1 MTVLAIPAQSLREN
15 LKSWKTLISKEIPI
29 VSSLKGIEVSTQKR
43 MTEVIVDVLEM
54 PENKLAIITGP
65 NLAREVVLRR
75 PTGAVAASTSQELAD
90 LTAQTFSA
98 PYFRV
103 YTSNDVI
110 GCELAGA
117 AKNVI
122 ALAVGMSI
130 GMGFGENTQALVITR
145 GLNELTRL
153 GMARGALPLT
163 FVGLAGVGDLLATC
177 GSPLSRNRSF
187 GESLGR
193 TGSMD
198 KARAEAQSTV
208 EGVATASAVVDLLEM
223 PENKLAIITGPNL
236 AREVVLRQPT
246 GAVAAST
253 SQELADLTAQTFS
266 APYFRVYTSNDVIG
280 CELAGAAKNVIAL
293 AVGMSIGMGFGENT
307 QALVITRGLNELT
320 RLGMARGALPLTFV
334 GLAGVGDLLATCGS
348 PLSRNRSFGESL
360 GRTGSMDKARAE
372 AQSTV
377 EGVATASAVVDLAH
391 LVGVEAPIMEAV
403 KDVVSN
409 TISPQQAI
417 VGLMKIHTGV
427 EIDYA

>member
-1 MTVLAIPAQSLREN
+1 MALQRPEMTVLAIPAQSLREN
-15 LKSWKTLISKEIPI
+15 LKSWKSLISKEIPI

-43 MTEVIVDVLEM
+43 MTEVVADVLEI

-65 NLAREVVLRR
+65 NLAREVVLRQ
-75 PTGAVAASTSQELAD
+75 PTGAVAASSSQELAD
-90 LTAQTFSA
+90 LTAKTFSA

-153 GMARGALPLT
+153 GMARGATPLT

-177 GSPLSRNRSF
+177 GSPLSRNRTF

-193 TGSMD
+193 TGSMA
-198 KARAEAQSTV
+198 KAQAEARSTV
-208 EGVATASAVVDLLEM
+208 EGVATASAVVE
-223 PENKLAIITGPNL
+223 
-236 AREVVLRQPT
+236 
-246 GAVAAST
+246 
-253 SQELADLTAQTFS
+253 
-266 APYFRVYTSNDVIG
+266 
-280 CELAGAAKNVIAL
+280 
-293 AVGMSIGMGFGENT
+293 
-307 QALVITRGLNELT
+307 
-320 RLGMARGALPLTFV
+320 
-334 GLAGVGDLLATCGS
+334 
-348 PLSRNRSFGESL
+348 
-360 GRTGSMDKARAE
+360 
-372 AQSTV
+372 
-377 EGVATASAVVDLAH
+377 LAH

-403 KDVVSN
+403 NDVVSN

-417 VGLMKIHTGV
+417 VGLMKIHTGA
-427 EIDYA
+427 EIDLI

>member
-1 MTVLAIPAQSLREN
+1 MKVTVLGSGQWGTTLAQVLCDAGNDVLIWGRNQSVVDEINNVHTNQKSLPALVLPTKLRATSDIAAALQHSEMTVLAIPAQSLREN
-15 LKSWKTLISKEIPI
+15 LQSWKTLIPKEIPI
-29 VSSLKGIEVSTQKR
+29 VSSLKGIEVATQKR
-43 MTEVIVDVLEM
+43 MTEVVVDV
-54 PENKLAIITGP
+54 
-65 NLAREVVLRR
+65 
-75 PTGAVAASTSQELAD
+75 
-90 LTAQTFSA
+90 
-98 PYFRV
+98 
-103 YTSNDVI
+103 
-110 GCELAGA
+110 
-117 AKNVI
+117 
-122 ALAVGMSI
+122 
-130 GMGFGENTQALVITR
+130 
-145 GLNELTRL
+145 
-153 GMARGALPLT
+153 
-163 FVGLAGVGDLLATC
+163 
-177 GSPLSRNRSF
+177 
-187 GESLGR
+187 
-193 TGSMD
+193 
-198 KARAEAQSTV
+198 
-208 EGVATASAVVDLLEM
+208 LEM

-253 SQELADLTAQTFS
+253 SQELADQTAQTFS